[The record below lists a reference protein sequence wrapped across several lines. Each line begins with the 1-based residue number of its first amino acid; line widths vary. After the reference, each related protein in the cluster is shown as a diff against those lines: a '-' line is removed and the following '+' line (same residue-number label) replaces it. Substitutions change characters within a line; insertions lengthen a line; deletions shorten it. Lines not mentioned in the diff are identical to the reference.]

1 MVEPISIISLIIT
14 VTTLANKLYG
24 KVKKIGK
31 GREERAELATHV
43 ETILRHLDMF
53 DSEWASILGSPF
65 SHASFVYRRK
75 LDEFLKELRKDKVG
89 RGLEGLAESVATA
102 SVTFS
107 EELSV
112 RLIVFC

>member
-24 KVKKIGK
+24 KVKKIVK

-43 ETILRHLDMF
+43 ETILRHLDTF

-107 EELSV
+107 EELNV

>member
-14 VTTLANKLYG
+14 VTTLANKLYA
-24 KVKKIGK
+24 KVKKIVK

-65 SHASFVYRRK
+65 SDASFVYRRK
-75 LDEFLKELRKDKVG
+75 LDEFLK
-89 RGLEGLAESVATA
+89 EGLAESVATA

-107 EELSV
+107 EELNV
-112 RLIVFC
+112 CLIVFC